1 MVYAKDIIFK
11 SGRTQFMVTYLALE
25 VHTVFLHLSLI
36 NVDMIYQ
43 MEVKENKQVLG
54 FEDVFE
60 NPARERILCAACRTK
75 ASAARNQL
83 RRWVCHP
90 IISDLHNAEMFLGL

>member
-11 SGRTQFMVTYLALE
+11 SGQTQFMVTYLALE
-25 VHTVFLHLSLI
+25 VHTELLHLILI
-36 NVDMIYQ
+36 DIDINYQ

-60 NPARERILCAACRTK
+60 NP
-75 ASAARNQL
+75 
-83 RRWVCHP
+83 V
-90 IISDLHNAEMFLGL
+90 